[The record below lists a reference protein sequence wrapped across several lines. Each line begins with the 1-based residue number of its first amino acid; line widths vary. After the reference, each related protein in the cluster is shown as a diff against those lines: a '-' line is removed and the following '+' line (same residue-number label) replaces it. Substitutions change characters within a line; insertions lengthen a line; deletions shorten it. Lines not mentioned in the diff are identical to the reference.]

1 MIEID
6 LADSNP
12 VIVQKVVSRN
22 KGLGPRK
29 ADLATLDREKMYKRL
44 GFDPEQ
50 KLKEQEGIIMD

>member
-44 GFDPEQ
+44 GFDPE
-50 KLKEQEGIIMD
+50 